1 MTITYDTY
9 TTYALPHYRQTP
21 MWASLRSAC
30 LLAGGEV
37 LLLAEPLSELLSL
50 DDGNGAEALVLGAGR
65 VDEALG
71 AREELGG
78 GRAAALDAVVVLAEG
93 LAALLGQ
100 LVVEVDD
107 DVALGLALVGDV
119 RRKVDLVVVVALDQ
133 VRGVEGQGGGG
144 GDCGQKGGYRETY
157 GGRRRRTSL

>member
-1 MTITYDTY
+1 MT
-9 TTYALPHYRQTP
+9 
-21 MWASLRSAC
+21 SFRSAC
-30 LLAGGEV
+30 LLVGREV
-37 LLLAEPLSELLSL
+37 LLLAEALAELLAL
-50 DDGNGAEALVLGAGR
+50 DDRNSREALVVRARG

-71 AREELGG
+71 ALEELLDR
-78 GRAAALDAVVVLAEG
+78 RAAGLDALVVLAEG
-93 LAALLGQ
+93 LAALGREV
-100 LVVEVDD
+100 VVEVDD